1 MPMITPELLQRV
13 GVRADRAQVWAP
25 ALEAARGVGEITA
38 PLRAAHL
45 LAQMLHEASMLSLL
59 VELWGPSQVPAQA
72 RYEMRA
78 DLGNTQTGDG
88 YRYRGRGPIQVTG
101 RGNYRM
107 VRDELR
113 RLGVAGVPDFE
124 ARPDDLLVPT
134 WGALAAAAWWRR
146 NGANRWADADDGRAV
161 SGLVNRGK
169 PGLLA
174 MHLPERLALLARCTS
189 ALSCAG

>member
-1 MPMITPELLQRV
+1 MITPELLQRV
-13 GVRADRAQVWAP
+13 GVRADRSKAWAP
-25 ALEAARGVGEITA
+25 ALEVARGVGEITT

-45 LAQMLHEASMLSLL
+45 LAQTLHESSALSLL

-72 RYEMRA
+72 RYETRA
-78 DLGNTQTGDG
+78 DLGNTQPGDG

-101 RGNYRM
+101 RRNYAM
-107 VRDELR
+107 ARDELR
-113 RLGVAGVPDFE
+113 QLGVSGVPDFE

-146 NGANRWADADDGRAV
+146 NGANKWADYDDGRAV
-161 SGLVNRGK
+161 SGLVNRGS
-169 PGLLA
+169 PELRA
-174 MHLPERLALLARCTS
+174 MHLPERLALLAKCKT